1 MNTENIKKISWHT
14 SLWHL
19 AEQAH
24 DKNCFPHALLL
35 SGISGLGKHQFA
47 NRLASILLCEK
58 ISFSLGPCGECH
70 SCSLS
75 LAGNHPDMLFVTT
88 ETSKASIKV
97 DQVRVL
103 NDKLGQSSLK
113 ENKKIII
120 ISLAESMNRAAANAL
135 LKILEEPPSAC
146 LFLLITNNQYTIPAT
161 IKSRCQQWVF
171 KPLSWHEYQNHVGKY
186 EPLSFG
192 APLRLNDESILT
204 HQNSVAVCELMAEV
218 AEKVLNP
225 VEAVESLGEFELSN
239 LLQVMYLIFYDALLF
254 KLCNRQHFFVNVE
267 AVMALARH
275 KSSLDLYYLL
285 DGVKESM
292 NSLCNA
298 IAINRQLTLENLYI
312 ELSNGR

>member
-1 MNTENIKKISWHT
+1 MNIENIKEIAWHK

-35 SGISGLGKHQFA
+35 SGIGGLGKHQFA
-47 NRLASILLCEK
+47 YRLANILLCQK
-58 ISFSLGPCGECH
+58 TSFSLGPCGECH
-70 SCSLS
+70 SCSLY
-75 LAGNHPDMLFVTT
+75 LAGNHPDMFFVTA
-88 ETSKASIKV
+88 ETSKTSIKV
-97 DQVRVL
+97 EQVRVL
-103 NDKLGQSSLK
+103 NDKLAQSSLK

-120 ISLAESMNRAAANAL
+120 ISPAESMNRAAANAL

-146 LFLLITNNQYTIPAT
+146 LFLLISNNQYTIPAT

-171 KPLSWHEYQNHVGKY
+171 RPLSKHEYQNYVGKY

-192 APLRLNDESILT
+192 APLRLNDESTLIQ
-204 HQNSVAVCELMAEV
+204 QNSVVVCELMAKV
-218 AEKVLNP
+218 AENVLNP
-225 VEAVESLGEFELSN
+225 VEAVESMGEFELSD
-239 LLQVMYLIFYDALLF
+239 LLQLMYLILYDALLF
-254 KLCNRQHFFVNVE
+254 KLCDRQHFFSNVKS
-267 AVMALARH
+267 VMALAKH

-292 NSLCNA
+292 NSTYNA

-312 ELSNGR
+312 ELSNG